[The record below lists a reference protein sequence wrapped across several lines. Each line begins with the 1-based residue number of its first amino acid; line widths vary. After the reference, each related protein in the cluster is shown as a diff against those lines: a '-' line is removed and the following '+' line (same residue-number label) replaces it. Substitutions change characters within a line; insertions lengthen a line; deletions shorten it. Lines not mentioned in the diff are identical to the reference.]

1 MAAFTSFGTTLKVG
15 ATAGTPPAYTAPSSA
30 VGEIISL
37 NLDGIKLNT
46 IDVSNLGNQF
56 RTYAAGLIDSGTV
69 SLEINLDP
77 DDAQQLS
84 VVQQLDNTAAATR
97 PALKSWLITFG
108 NGAGGTNP
116 GATFSFVGFVTDYSV
131 KGAMDS
137 AVTASISVKIS
148 GSVTFTD
155 QD

>member
-15 ATAGTPPAYTAPSSA
+15 VATGGAYSAPSAA
-30 VGEIISL
+30 VGEILSL

-84 VVQQLDNTAAATR
+84 VVQQLDNTAATTR

>member
-15 ATAGTPPAYTAPSSA
+15 VATGGAYSAPSSA
-30 VGEIISL
+30 VGEILSL

>member
-15 ATAGTPPAYTAPSSA
+15 VATGGAYSAPSAA
-30 VGEIISL
+30 VGEILSL
-37 NLDGIKLNT
+37 NIDGIKLNT

-84 VVQQLDNTAAATR
+84 VVQQLDNTAATTR

-108 NGAGGTNP
+108 NGTGGTNP

-131 KGAMDS
+131 KGSMDS

>member
-15 ATAGTPPAYTAPSSA
+15 VATGGAYSAPSAA
-30 VGEIISL
+30 VGEILSL

-84 VVQQLDNTAAATR
+84 VVQQLDNTAATTR
-97 PALKSWLITFG
+97 LALKSWLITFG
-108 NGAGGTNP
+108 NGIGGTNP
-116 GATFSFVGFVTDYSV
+116 GATFSFIGFVTDYSV